1 VIRKKQYLSLSLVLA
16 LGLCLQGFSQE
27 RTYTVSVAKGLK
39 ILDTAKNSG
48 FAKAAEQFT
57 QITKTEQKE
66 WLPYYYAA
74 LSDIL
79 VAFQKKGREIDTWCD
94 KADLLISKADSLK
107 GDASEILVLRSMSA
121 SARINVNVLGRGQK
135 YGGLAL
141 SEAEQAIKANP
152 ANPRA
157 YLQKGTAI
165 HYTPELFGG
174 GAKKAKPV
182 LDTALEKYKAAKPAS
197 KLSPAW
203 GLDRARELLK
213 DINSKINQPK
223 K

>member
-1 VIRKKQYLSLSLVLA
+1 MIRKKQHIFSALVLA
-16 LGLCLQGFSQE
+16 CGLCLQGFSQE
-27 RTYTVSVAKGLK
+27 KAVQPGIAKGLQ

-57 QITKTEQKE
+57 EAVKTKPKE

-74 LSDIL
+74 LCDIL

-94 KADLLISKADSLK
+94 KADALIAKADSLK
-107 GDASEILVLRSMSA
+107 GDASEIMVLRSMSA

-135 YGGLAL
+135 YGGLAM
-141 SEAEQAIKANP
+141 SQAEQAIKANP

-165 HYTPELFGG
+165 YYTPELFGG

-182 LDTALEKYKAAKPAS
+182 LESAIDKYKSAKPAS
-197 KLSPAW
+197 KQAPAW
-203 GLDRARELLK
+203 GYDRAKQLLK
-213 DINSKINQPK
+213 DIDQKTNPPK